1 MTWWR
6 VWLHTAVGKEVSC
19 DEVHQDMNVSEKDFL
34 YLKEQVTAKM
44 IAILTE
50 EQGLPLEQ
58 AIDKVYSSE
67 LFQKLGNAETGLFFQ
82 SPRYLLSYIQ

>member
-1 MTWWR
+1 
-6 VWLHTAVGKEVSC
+6 
-19 DEVHQDMNVSEKDFL
+19 MNVSEKDFL
-34 YLKEQVTAKM
+34 YLKEQVTANM

-67 LFQKLGNAETGLFFQ
+67 LFQKHRQCRDKAV
-82 SPRYLLSYIQ
+82 LSVAKLSTVIYSIVKHQQRIKARL

>member
-1 MTWWR
+1 
-6 VWLHTAVGKEVSC
+6 
-19 DEVHQDMNVSEKDFL
+19 MNVSEKDFL

-67 LFQKLGNAETGLFFQ
+67 LFQKLGNADTGLLFQ